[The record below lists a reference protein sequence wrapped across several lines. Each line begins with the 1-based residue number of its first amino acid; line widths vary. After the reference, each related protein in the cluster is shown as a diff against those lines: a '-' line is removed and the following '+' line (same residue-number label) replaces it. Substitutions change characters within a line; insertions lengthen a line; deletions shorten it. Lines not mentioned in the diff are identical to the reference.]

1 MQQDCERRMTTTTF
15 TTIYISAQ
23 ELMKNGDAKQ
33 LIYTGK
39 LATVLQ
45 DR

>member
-1 MQQDCERRMTTTTF
+1 MWH
-15 TTIYISAQ
+15 AQ
-23 ELMKNGDAKQ
+23 ELMKNGDAKE

-39 LATVLQ
+39 LATVMQ